1 MAYCNAD
8 TSPKIGY
15 RPYLETDPHGAAKLS
30 GMDPGLGQGSNPF
43 KPYAWHLHGHSFVDG
58 LGQLR
63 PLDPWVLYPDNPI
76 ERLSGLGGLG
86 DSYGNAGDD
95 NTVAQAADEVL
106 SAGHITQAEHDA
118 ILNGEMNFKD
128 VLGYDPTDQASWT
141 DLIGQAREA
150 NQALTEKEQEYAA
163 NAPPPGSPPNPA
175 YAAIGAQLVQMRTQ
189 YTQTTSDLV
198 RYYTLVMGA
207 APTGLS
213 GLGIAPIVY
222 FVAGAIAFLV
232 GAFLIYEQLK
242 NTAASID
249 VQKQVASAQQTEA
262 TSSQQLVSQLQVA
275 QAKGDTITAQSI
287 LSTLKARG
295 ITAPGGPA
303 DFSAWFQKNFQW
315 IALAGVAIVAAGPIA
330 QGLFGGRRR

>member
-1 MAYCNAD
+1 MSYGNAD

-15 RPYLETDPHGAAKLS
+15 RPYLQTDPHGAAKLS
-30 GMDPGLGQGSNPF
+30 GMGQGSNPF
-43 KPYAWHLHGHSFVDG
+43 KPYAWHLHGG

-76 ERLSGLGGLG
+76 ERLSGLGDLG
-86 DSYGNAGDD
+86 DAYGNAGDD
-95 NTVAQAADEVL
+95 STVAQSADELL

-118 ILNGEMNFKD
+118 ILNGEMNFQD

-141 DLIGQAREA
+141 NLIAEARDA

-163 NAPPPGSPPNPA
+163 NAPPPGSPANPA
-175 YAAIGAQLVQMRTQ
+175 YAAIGQQLVQMRQQ

-198 RYYTLVMGA
+198 RYYTLVTGA
-207 APTGLS
+207 APSGLS

-222 FVAGAIAFLV
+222 FVAGAAAFLV
-232 GAFLIYEQLK
+232 GAFLLYEHLK

-249 VQKQVASAQQTEA
+249 VSKQVAAAQQTEA
-262 TSSQQLVSQLQVA
+262 ASSQQLVQQLQVA

-295 ITAPGGPA
+295 VSTTPGTT
-303 DFSAWFQKNFQW
+303 DFAGWFQKNFQW

-330 QGLFGGRRR
+330 QGLFGRRR

>member
-15 RPYLETDPHGAAKLS
+15 RPYLQTDAHGAAKLS

-43 KPYAWHLHGHSFVDG
+43 KPYAWHLHGM
-58 LGQLR
+58 GQLR

-76 ERLSGLGGLG
+76 ERLSGLGYLG

-95 NTVAQAADEVL
+95 NAVAQAADELL

-118 ILNGEMNFKD
+118 VLNGEMNFKD

-150 NQALTEKEQEYAA
+150 NQALTEKEHEYAA
-163 NAPPPGSPPNPA
+163 NAPPPGSPANPA
-175 YAAIGAQLVQMRTQ
+175 YAAIGAQLIQMRQQ

-198 RYYTLVMGA
+198 RYYTLVMGS

-249 VQKQVASAQQTEA
+249 VQKQVAQSQQTEA
-262 TSSQQLVSQLQVA
+262 QSSQQLVQQLQVA

-295 ITAPGGPA
+295 ITAPGGPT

-315 IALAGVAIVAAGPIA
+315 IALAGVAVVAAGPIA
-330 QGLFGGRRR
+330 QGLFGGRRRR